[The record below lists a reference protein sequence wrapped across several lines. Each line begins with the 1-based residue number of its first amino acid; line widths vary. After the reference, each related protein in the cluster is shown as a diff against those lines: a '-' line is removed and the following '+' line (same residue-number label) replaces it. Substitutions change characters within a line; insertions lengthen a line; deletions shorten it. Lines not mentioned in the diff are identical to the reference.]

1 VCLSII
7 LFNKLPDKS
16 DNNYF
21 HICVSSLFDIFNTFL
36 SFHIDFFSFAYYFD
50 HKIALLVKKKKVVTR
65 KQQETHGCY
74 ITMRCS
80 QAAVNNTTLTL
91 PDRLKERLKDLG
103 FGSLLI
109 MNIEGL
115 EDRVLGAYL
124 LSSVH
129 DNPLLIEI

>member
-1 VCLSII
+1 M
-7 LFNKLPDKS
+7 
-16 DNNYF
+16 
-21 HICVSSLFDIFNTFL
+21 
-36 SFHIDFFSFAYYFD
+36 
-50 HKIALLVKKKKVVTR
+50 KK
-65 KQQETHGCY
+65 ETHGCY

-129 DNPLLIEI
+129 DNPLLIEIGG